1 MKKEYTYKGQTIV
14 KSGSG
19 WASIGAEFCISVY
32 VWAKT
37 LDRPQNLPSINLNS
51 YEKW

>member
-37 LDRPQNLPSINLNS
+37 LRELKQKIDHKIYLQSI
-51 YEKW
+51 